1 MYLEPILCNDD
12 GDLGIKF
19 RKVDQ
24 AFKQI
29 SRILESDPRL
39 STLVQSTRL
48 QSMLDSITEQ
58 LNACQSS
65 LKQYIDVSTGTCVS
79 T

>member
-1 MYLEPILCNDD
+1 MEPILCHDD
-12 GDLGIKF
+12 GDLGTRF

-29 SRILESDPRL
+29 SRILETDPRL

-48 QSMLDSITEQ
+48 QSMLDAISEQ

-65 LKQYIDVSTGTCVS
+65 LNQYIDVSV
-79 T
+79 